1 MNIRIV
7 VAFAAVVLSAVAVPS
22 FASDAATAAAG
33 KLMPMRDGGTIYVF
47 KDGKMA
53 VGDKDGRAV
62 SVEIGKMIETADG
75 SKITMSSNE
84 VARLDVLLIKH

>member
-1 MNIRIV
+1 MKFQV
-7 VAFAAVVLSAVAVPS
+7 VTALSAVVLSAVAVPS

-33 KLMPMRDGGTIYVF
+33 KLIPMQDGGTLYVF

-53 VGDKDGRAV
+53 VGDKYGRAV